1 MDINKQLGM
10 RIKYLR
16 TIKKWSQED
25 LALEAGIN
33 KNYLSD
39 LERGSRNP
47 TVKVVE
53 KIAKAFGITISEL
66 LSEQMNKTI
75 TKSNI
80 NHLFR
85 RIHEIYERLDNGH
98 Q

>member
-1 MDINKQLGM
+1 MDINKHLGM

-16 TIKKWSQED
+16 SLRKWSQED
-25 LALEAGIN
+25 LALEADIN

-53 KIAKAFGITISEL
+53 KIAKAFNITISEL
-66 LSEQMNKTI
+66 FKGIST
-75 TKSNI
+75 
-80 NHLFR
+80 F
-85 RIHEIYERLDNGH
+85 
-98 Q
+98 

>member
-1 MDINKQLGM
+1 MDVNKQLGM

-16 TIKKWSQED
+16 SIKKWSQED

-47 TVKVVE
+47 TVKVLD
-53 KIAKAFGITISEL
+53 KISKSLGITLEEL
-66 LSEQMNKTI
+66 FKGIES
-75 TKSNI
+75 
-80 NHLFR
+80 F
-85 RIHEIYERLDNGH
+85 
-98 Q
+98 

>member
-1 MDINKQLGM
+1 M

-16 TIKKWSQED
+16 SLKKWSQED

-47 TVKVVE
+47 TVKVME
-53 KIAKAFGITISEL
+53 KIANALGITISEL
-66 LSEQMNKTI
+66 FKGIET
-75 TKSNI
+75 
-80 NHLFR
+80 F
-85 RIHEIYERLDNGH
+85 
-98 Q
+98 